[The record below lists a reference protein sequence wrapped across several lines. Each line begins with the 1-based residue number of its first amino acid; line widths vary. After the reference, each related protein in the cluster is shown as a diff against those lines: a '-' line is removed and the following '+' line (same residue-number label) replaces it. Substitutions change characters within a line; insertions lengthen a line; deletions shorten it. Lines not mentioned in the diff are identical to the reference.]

1 MYIGITNDLIRR
13 VAEHKDNKI
22 KGFTS
27 KYKVDRLVWY
37 EDCTDA
43 VRAIE
48 REKQLKKWNR
58 KWKLALIEQ
67 LNPEWH
73 DLYDE
78 FMDSLDSRSSRE

>member
-1 MYIGITNDLIRR
+1 MNFI
-13 VAEHKDNKI
+13 
-22 KGFTS
+22 S

-37 EDCTDA
+37 EDCTDV

-67 LNPEWH
+67 MNPEWH

-78 FMDSLDSRSSRE
+78 IMDSLDSRSSRE